1 MERLNYFFDSYAI
14 IELIEQ
20 NPNYMLYA
28 DEPLVMTIF
37 NIVEV
42 MNCFLKEYDEIKD
55 LENVEFVK

>member
-1 MERLNYFFDSYAI
+1 MNYFFDSYAI